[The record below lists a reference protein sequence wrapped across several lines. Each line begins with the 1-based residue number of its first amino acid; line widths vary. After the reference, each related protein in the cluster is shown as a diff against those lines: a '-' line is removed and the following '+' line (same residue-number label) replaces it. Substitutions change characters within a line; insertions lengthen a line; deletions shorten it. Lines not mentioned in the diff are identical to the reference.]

1 MDKPRPGDA
10 VLGNNQAPNTPNN
23 AVVLGGI
30 AGAKQRL
37 NSTSYAV
44 KLEALCSALKYDEE
58 GLHLIQQFIQ
68 KETDVTVKWVA
79 SNWVWLHASDAARA
93 QLINY
98 ITCLKHIS
106 KELMSSVMATMVT
119 DITDSS
125 VAPVQIIL
133 EEIEELH
140 IKEASHKS
148 LTVGYKALVSIGT
161 ELISKKASPKNVAL
175 AVAYQKLG
183 DLYYWRAQQDKLSKQ
198 LPKVVLIAYTEAI
211 TYDKDSPTLADI
223 LNKRGLAY
231 YYLKDYQAAIKDSSQ
246 AIKINPN
253 FAWAYNTRSIAYYEF
268 KDYQA
273 AIKDSSQAIK
283 ISPNYASAYY
293 NRGLARSALEDR
305 QAAIEDYTQAIKI
318 NPDYTNAYDYRG
330 YDYYILGNYQAAIE
344 DYNQSIKLS
353 PNKEWTYD
361 SRGYA
366 YYKLGNYQAAIK
378 DYEQAIKI
386 NPNYQWTYNNR
397 GLLYHYGLKNYQAAI
412 EDYSQAIK
420 INPNFAW
427 PYHNRGDVYSI
438 LEDEQAALKDYHQA
452 ANLYKEQD
460 DTSRYQE
467 ILDRIS
473 KLEK

>member
-1 MDKPRPGDA
+1 MDKPRPDDA
-10 VLGNNQAPNTPNN
+10 VLGNNAPNTPCN
-23 AVVLGGI
+23 ALVLGGI
-30 AGAKQRL
+30 EGAKQRL
-37 NSTSYAV
+37 NSTLLAV

-58 GLHLIQQFIQ
+58 GLYLTQQFLQ
-68 KETDVTVKWVA
+68 KETDVTIKWVA
-79 SNWVWLHASDAARA
+79 SNWVWLHASDAARV

-106 KELMSSVMATMVT
+106 KELMSAILATMVT

-125 VAPVQIIL
+125 VAPVQAIL
-133 EEIEELH
+133 EEIEELY
-140 IKEASHKS
+140 IKE
-148 LTVGYKALVSIGT
+148 
-161 ELISKKASPKNVAL
+161 ASPKNVAL

-183 DLYYWRAQQDKLSKQ
+183 DLYYWRVQQDKLSKQ
-198 LPKVVLIAYTEAI
+198 LPKVALIAYTEAI
-211 TYDKDSPTLADI
+211 TYDKDTPTLADI
-223 LNKRGLAY
+223 LNKRGLSY

-246 AIKINPN
+246 AIKISPN
-253 FAWAYNTRSIAYYEF
+253 FAWAYNTRSIASYEL

-273 AIKDSSQAIK
+273 ATKDSSQAIK
-283 ISPNYASAYY
+283 ISPNYGIAYY

-305 QAAIEDYTQAIKI
+305 QGAVEDYTQAIKI
-318 NPDYTNAYDYRG
+318 NPDYTNAYENRG
-330 YDYYILGNYQAAIE
+330 YDYYKLGNYQASIE
-344 DYNQSIKLS
+344 DYNQSIKLN
-353 PNKEWTYD
+353 PNNEWTYN

-366 YYKLGNYQAAIK
+366 YYLLKNYQAAIK
-378 DYEQAIKI
+378 DYEQALKI

-397 GLLYHYGLKNYQAAI
+397 GLVYHYGLGNYQAAI

-438 LEDEQAALKDYHQA
+438 LEDKQAALKDYHQA
-452 ANLYKEQD
+452 ANLYKQQD